1 MTDRNSAGY
10 KVDNYLPEYIIKIS
24 DKIGNCETREARS

>member
-24 DKIGNCETREARS
+24 DKRKRGYYHEF